1 MKRMIAV
8 LFVVLLS
15 ACVTLTATAFAAQAA
30 QSEQGYFAP
39 RQDAVRTGFL
49 PADADPIADSGAVS
63 AEDGEVVADGIN
75 TNVATIWIVAG
86 CSVVFI
92 SVITV
97 TVILAKRN
105 KSKK

>member
-8 LFVVLLS
+8 LFIVLLS
-15 ACVTLTATAFAAQAA
+15 ACSALTMTAFAAQSEHGFYALRHNAA
-30 QSEQGYFAP
+30 RNS
-39 RQDAVRTGFL
+39 VL
-49 PADADPIADSGAVS
+49 PADADPIADSGSVS
-63 AEDGEVVADGIN
+63 ADDGEVAADGIN

-92 SVITV
+92 SAIAV

-105 KSKK
+105 NSKK